1 MIRHGAQLVFAYG
14 RATVARICVI
24 LRKSYGGAYIVMD
37 SKRMGNDVCL
47 AWPGAE
53 LAVMGAGQ
61 AAAILQRRATAEE
74 RAAFEAD
81 YAARLLNPYLA
92 AERGYI
98 DAVIAP
104 AETRR
109 EISRA
114 LRMLAT
120 KREDLR
126 PRKHDNT
133 PL

>member
-1 MIRHGAQLVFAYG
+1 M
-14 RATVARICVI
+14 
-24 LRKSYGGAYIVMD
+24 
-37 SKRMGNDVCL
+37 
-47 AWPGAE
+47 
-53 LAVMGAGQ
+53 
-61 AAAILQRRATAEE
+61 RATAEE